1 MMNAKQDKSEKRP
14 VVFLDRDGTLNI
26 EAGYI
31 KELENLN
38 LIDGA
43 AEAVKRLNM
52 LGIKAILVTNQTG
65 AARDYYP
72 EAHILALNERLE
84 KLLAEQGA
92 FLDAVYYCPHL
103 PAPDAK
109 IEKYARECDCRK
121 PAVGMVEQAY
131 REHDN
136 LDRALSFVV
145 GDKATDVELAKNCG
159 ARGVLVETG
168 YGERVQKGDY
178 QWPVEPDFQAR
189 SISEAVDWIISV
201 VNENIQETSKK
212 LD

>member
-109 IEKYARECDCRK
+109 IEKYAMDCDCRK
-121 PAVGMVEQAY
+121 PAIGMVEQAY

-136 LDRALSFVV
+136 LDRSLSFVV

-159 ARGVLVETG
+159 ARGILVETG

-178 QWPVEPDFQAR
+178 QWPVKPDFQAR

-201 VNENIQETSKK
+201 VNENIQETSTR

>member
-1 MMNAKQDKSEKRP
+1 MTQNGMSP

-31 KELENLN
+31 RKLEDLN

-43 AEAVKRLNM
+43 SDAVKRLNM

-72 EAHILALNERLE
+72 ESHIHDLNNRLL
-84 KLLAEQGA
+84 KLLEAEGA

-103 PAPDAK
+103 PEAK
-109 IEKYARECDCRK
+109 IEKYALECDCRK
-121 PAVGMVEQAY
+121 PATGLVEQAY
-131 REHDN
+131 QDNKNLNRE
-136 LDRALSFVV
+136 LSFVV

-159 ARGVLVETG
+159 ARGILVETG
-168 YGERVQKGDY
+168 YGKRVQAGDY

-189 SISEAVDWIISV
+189 SIAEAVDWIIQV
-201 VNENIQETSKK
+201 VNENTSDVDKS

>member
-1 MMNAKQDKSEKRP
+1 M
-14 VVFLDRDGTLNI
+14 
-26 EAGYI
+26 
-31 KELENLN
+31 
-38 LIDGA
+38 
-43 AEAVKRLNM
+43 
-52 LGIKAILVTNQTG
+52 
-65 AARDYYP
+65 
-72 EAHILALNERLE
+72 
-84 KLLAEQGA
+84 
-92 FLDAVYYCPHL
+92 
-103 PAPDAK
+103 
-109 IEKYARECDCRK
+109 
-121 PAVGMVEQAY
+121 GMVEQAY

>member
-1 MMNAKQDKSEKRP
+1 MTQNAKSP

-31 KELENLN
+31 RNLEDLN

-43 AEAVKRLNM
+43 ADAVKRLNM

-72 EAHILALNERLE
+72 ESHILDLNKRLE
-84 KLLAEQGA
+84 KLLEAEGA
-92 FLDAVYYCPHL
+92 YLDAVYYCPHL
-103 PAPDAK
+103 PEAK
-109 IEKYARECDCRK
+109 IKKYSRQCGCRK
-121 PAVGMVEQAY
+121 PETGLVDQAY
-131 REHDN
+131 QDHKN
-136 LDRALSFVV
+136 LNKTLSFVV

-159 ARGVLVETG
+159 ARGILVETG
-168 YGERVQKGDY
+168 YGTRVQSGDY
-178 QWPVEPDFQAR
+178 QWPVKPDFQAR
-189 SISEAVDWIISV
+189 SIAEAVDWIIKV
-201 VNENIQETSKK
+201 VNENMSEQDNA